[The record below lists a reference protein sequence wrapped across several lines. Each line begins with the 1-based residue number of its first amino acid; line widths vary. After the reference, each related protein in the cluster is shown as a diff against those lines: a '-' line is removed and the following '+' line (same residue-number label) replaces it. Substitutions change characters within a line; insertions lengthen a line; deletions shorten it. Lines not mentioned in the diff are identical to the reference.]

1 MDPSSYAAVRMSAVD
16 HRLPARTRMAVGL
29 GRAVN
34 TVSRIAKLGSGTVI
48 GGRVTLKVD
57 PKVLG
62 HLLAGRR
69 VALVSGTNGKTTTT
83 RLLAA
88 AVSTGGPVAS
98 NTTGSNMVPGI
109 VAALGEAPPAAPAIL
124 EVDEFWVRIV
134 TAQVSPDVVAL
145 LNLSRDQLDRSTEVR
160 VVAES
165 WRKALLASPGTH
177 VVANADDPLVAWA
190 AMEAGSVTWV
200 GARSSWR
207 LDATSCPVCAGRID
221 FTEPAWRCTKC
232 DFARPELN
240 WWFEDGAVA
249 GADGRRF
256 ALTLGLPGR
265 HNASNAVVAF
275 AAAVRLGI
283 DPEVALAAIG
293 SVDEVAGRY
302 RWVTVDGGSARLLL
316 AKNPAGWA
324 ELLAVLRPAPT
335 PVVVALNANIADG
348 KDTSWIYDVPFEQL
362 HGRRVVA
369 TGERATDLS
378 VRLRY
383 AEVEHT
389 LIPDLV
395 DAVRSV
401 AADDADVAANYTSFQ
416 QLLTRLER

>member
-1 MDPSSYAAVRMSAVD
+1 MSAVD
-16 HRLPARTRMAVGL
+16 QRLPLRTRVAVGL

-34 TVSRIAKLGSGTVI
+34 AVSRAAKLGSGTVI

-62 HLLAGRR
+62 NLLAGRR

-88 AVSTGGPVAS
+88 AAATAGPIAS

-109 VAALGEAPPAAPAIL
+109 VAALGEAPAAAPAIL

-165 WRKALLASPGTH
+165 WRKALVASPSTH

-190 AMEAGSVTWV
+190 AQEAGSVTWV

-221 FTEPAWRCTKC
+221 FAEPVWRCTKC
-232 DFARPELN
+232 DFARPELD
-240 WWFEDGAVA
+240 WWFEDGSVA

-256 ALTLGLPGR
+256 PLQLGLPGR
-265 HNASNAVVAF
+265 HNESNAVVAF

-283 DPEVALAAIG
+283 EPGAALAAIG

-302 RWVTVDGGSARLLL
+302 RRVTVDGGTARLLL

-324 ELLAVLRPAPT
+324 ELLAVLRPPPT

-383 AEVEHT
+383 AEVDHV
-389 LIPDLV
+389 LIPDPV
-395 DAVRSV
+395 EAVRAV

-416 QLLTRLER
+416 QLLTRLGGRG